1 MIRYLLKIFETV
13 VSNIISDF
21 LKEKF
26 SKHRKESQTKIE
38 NIDLNVPN
46 ITYKPDTCNLVSVE
60 QDIIP
65 ISKRLENVMNQMN
78 INNIDEIDFI
88 YKIANQLG
96 LENGNILTNYIK
108 GAENPPFPFVN
119 HFSLQFGINYNWLI
133 SGERNPFSNDEVS
146 ESSPLNYIKRII
158 ELVPHSI
165 YFVMNK
171 SIQAEAGIV
180 LKIIENKYIIFPKT
194 YNISSYVGN
203 TGEEQIFNF
212 YQLIKKIDEKHISFK
227 KGRILE
233 EETFNSLFEEKI
245 YPGFLDLLENNHW
258 WDDFLD
264 IEHKY
269 PVATNYESWYG
280 KEFIKAQEIVKR
292 KMSFNTL

>member
-108 GAENPPFPFVN
+108 GDENPPFPFVN